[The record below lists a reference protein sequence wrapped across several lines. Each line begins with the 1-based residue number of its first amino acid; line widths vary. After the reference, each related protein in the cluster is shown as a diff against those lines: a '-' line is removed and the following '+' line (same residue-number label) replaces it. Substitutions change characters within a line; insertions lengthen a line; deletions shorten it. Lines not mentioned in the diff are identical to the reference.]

1 MSDIEPT
8 GETVEND
15 SFFPEQ
21 EDDVREVHEERAPIT
36 ARGMAIL
43 GARVAA
49 GAVGIGVAAVVVTSA
64 ALLPLPS
71 VTAMAPSELVVP
83 VPTAQ
88 QLVCPGSVL
97 RLSDE
102 SGQGATQASAV
113 GTPQL
118 TSDSSFGDVVQVP
131 LTESDAGTGGT
142 AGAPQIVSTPPD
154 PADPTQRILISGAQA
169 QVVGEGDF
177 VGLAAGNCTGAS
189 ADTWLVGGA
198 TVVGRTTLLTL
209 SNPTEVPATVNLE
222 LFGESGPITAPGTS
236 GIVVPASGQRVLSL
250 AGFAPEVES
259 PVVHV
264 TSVGGQVVAEL
275 QESIVRGLQPGGV
288 DVFGAST
295 PPSLDSVIPG
305 LTISGAA
312 DIESTLGIGPGF
324 EDLQTILRVF
334 VPGDVEAKAT
344 VRVTPEDGVGT
355 GTSFDFTFDPGR
367 VVDVPIPELAD
378 GRYTVRVES
387 DVPVLAGARVSAAAG
402 QKTDLAWLA
411 SSPELTG
418 TTQLTVPDGPTPVVH
433 LANTGA
439 EQVSVTLTTLGGD
452 SVSID
457 VPPGTSVHR
466 KVAGGATYTLDG
478 FTGKVYASVSLLGS
492 GAVARYTVTPPGVG
506 SSSILIYP

>member
-8 GETVEND
+8 GETVETD

-21 EDDVREVHEERAPIT
+21 DEDVREVREERTPIT

-43 GARVAA
+43 GARVAT
-49 GAVGIGVAAVVVTSA
+49 GAVGIAVAAVVVTSA
-64 ALLPLPS
+64 ALLPLPT
-71 VTAMAPSELVVP
+71 VTAVAPSEVVVP

-97 RLSDE
+97 RLSDDT
-102 SGQGATQASAV
+102 GQGATQASAV
-113 GTPQL
+113 GTPEL
-118 TSDSSFGDVVQVP
+118 RSDSSSGDVVQDPFV
-131 LTESDAGTGGT
+131 ESDAGTGGT
-142 AGAPQIVSTPPD
+142 EAAPQIISTPPD
-154 PADPTQRILISGAQA
+154 PADPSQRILISGAQA
-169 QVVGEGDF
+169 QTVGAGDF
-177 VGLAAGNCTGAS
+177 VGLAMGNCTAAS
-189 ADTWLVGGA
+189 ADAWLVGGA
-198 TVVGRTTLLTL
+198 TIVGRTTLLTL
-209 SNPTEVPATVNLE
+209 SNPTEVPATVDLE

-275 QESIVRGLQPGGV
+275 QETIVRGLRPGGV

-295 PPSLDSVIPG
+295 PPSLDTVIPG
-305 LTISGAA
+305 LTIEGAA
-312 DIESTLGIGPGF
+312 DIETTLGIGPGF
-324 EDLQTILRVF
+324 EDLQTVLRVF
-334 VPGDVEAKAT
+334 VPGDVEAQST

-355 GTSFDFTFDPGR
+355 GTSFDFTFDAGR

-387 DVPVLAGARVSAAAG
+387 QVPLLAAARASAAAG
-402 QKTDLAWLA
+402 QRTDLAWFA
-411 SSPELTG
+411 ASPELTG
-418 TTQLTVPDGPTPVVH
+418 PTQVTIAPGPAPVVH
-433 LANTGA
+433 IANTGA
-439 EQVSVTLTTLGGD
+439 EQVTVTLTNASGD
-452 SVSID
+452 DISVD

-466 KVAGGATYTLDG
+466 KVTPGATYLLEG
-478 FTGKVYASVSLLGS
+478 FTGRIHAAVTGLAD
-492 GAVARYTVTPPGVG
+492 GAVAHYTVAPPGVG